1 MTELA
6 HTAGLPDTP
15 DNGGRA
21 PSFLALAGRVAALT
35 TSAFAL
41 TEGLG
46 QLRRRME
53 HDADDADQLAEQ
65 AAAAEVDP
73 HFLGLV
79 HEAARAL
86 RAVATVTGEAAA
98 AADQMAH
105 ASQGMDDAHNAE
117 YRGVYEA
124 VQASGYQQPKPGFL
138 RAR

>member
-1 MTELA
+1 MTDLA

-15 DNGGRA
+15 SDSGRA

-35 TSAFAL
+35 ASAVAL

-53 HDADDADQLAEQ
+53 HDADDADRLAEQ
-65 AAAAEVDP
+65 AGAAEVDA
-73 HFLGLV
+73 HLLGLV

-86 RAVATVTGEAAA
+86 RTVASVTGEAVQ

-105 ASQGMDDAHNAE
+105 ASQATADAHSAE

-138 RAR
+138 RTR